1 MSSMSGDFC
10 FHHEVCLVVIY
21 TVVYSVSWI
30 RACLIVRLTR
40 LSLFRRGPWTATS
53 SPFSRSRRPS
63 PPRAAAA
70 SAPGP
75 TLLQLRVEC
84 PGLVHPALAG
94 AVPPV
99 MAGQVAAGALLCCSA
114 TTPNGPMTKGQ
125 TRRRRATCWPGHL
138 ELPGQG
144 PFLPRG
150 VQQQQSA
157 TPPRSA
163 HVPKVENEVITSLP
177 LVNIISAV

>member
-1 MSSMSGDFC
+1 MNP
-10 FHHEVCLVVIY
+10 CLFDC
-21 TVVYSVSWI
+21 SPN
-30 RACLIVRLTR
+30 
-40 LSLFRRGPWTATS
+40 LSLSFSARSMDSNFFSVFPVMPALPASGCSSLSPGPYS
-53 SPFSRSRRPS
+53 
-63 PPRAAAA
+63 AAA
-70 SAPGP
+70 PD
-75 TLLQLRVEC
+75 EC

-94 AVPPV
+94 AAPLV
-99 MAGQVAAGALLCCSA
+99 MAGQVATGALLCCLA

-125 TRRRRATCWPGHL
+125 TRRCRAACWPGHL

-150 VQQQQSA
+150 LQQQQSA

-163 HVPKVENEVITSLP
+163 HVPKVEDEVITNLP